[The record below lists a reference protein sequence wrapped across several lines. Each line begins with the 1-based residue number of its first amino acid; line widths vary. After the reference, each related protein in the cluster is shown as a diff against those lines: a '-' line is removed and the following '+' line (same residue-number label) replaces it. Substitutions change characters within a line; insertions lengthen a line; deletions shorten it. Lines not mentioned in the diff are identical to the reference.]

1 VRDSVTVLA
10 HVRDLLRYV
19 YVLVYTT
26 VLLYLHSLV
35 CACAFILVL
44 LTMNELGSRQSRL
57 DCTAPNEGRRVHIY
71 RLIALSYKIYMT
83 VGEIYLGI
91 QET

>member
-1 VRDSVTVLA
+1 
-10 HVRDLLRYV
+10 
-19 YVLVYTT
+19 
-26 VLLYLHSLV
+26 
-35 CACAFILVL
+35 
-44 LTMNELGSRQSRL
+44 MNELGSRQSRL